1 MKADKIFF
9 STRIMLIFGCLLF
22 GTAALYAQR
31 EGYKRN
37 SRPGQIVERI
47 PHRYTTI
54 QHSGINFYFDNGIYF
69 KRHKANYIVVRPP
82 VGLRIRYLPDG
93 YSTIHF
99 GRVPYYFYYG
109 VFYSY
114 DSAAGDYVIVNAPPK
129 SQQSGAAGL
138 DKVTLID
145 GNFLEGVI
153 LKEDEEILQIEIKGK
168 IRDIPLK
175 KIISIEYAENTD
187 GKN

>member
-1 MKADKIFF
+1 M
-9 STRIMLIFGCLLF
+9 
-22 GTAALYAQR
+22 
-31 EGYKRN
+31 
-37 SRPGQIVERI
+37 
-47 PHRYTTI
+47 
-54 QHSGINFYFDNGIYF
+54 
-69 KRHKANYIVVRPP
+69 
-82 VGLRIRYLPDG
+82 
-93 YSTIHF
+93 
-99 GRVPYYFYYG
+99 PYYFYYG

-114 DSAAGDYVIVNAPPK
+114 DSAAGDYVVVNAPPK